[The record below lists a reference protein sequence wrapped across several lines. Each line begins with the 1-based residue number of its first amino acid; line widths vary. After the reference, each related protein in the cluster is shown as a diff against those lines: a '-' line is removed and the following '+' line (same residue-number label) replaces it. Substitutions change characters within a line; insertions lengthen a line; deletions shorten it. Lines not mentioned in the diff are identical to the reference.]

1 MRCRCRVL
9 ILAVVPLLMAAL
21 WMDEQPSYRPYEAP
35 VLAPPPGA
43 VPVTGREKEP
53 TGAEAENPV
62 PSDRQSVARGEKLY
76 DINCAMCHGRP
87 LAGPGRVGRK
97 ITPPPPVLDP
107 ELVRNRS
114 DSHIF
119 NAVTFGF
126 GRMPPFRES
135 ISGRERWD
143 LVNFLRS
150 SR

>member
-1 MRCRCRVL
+1 MRCRYRVL

-43 VPVTGREKEP
+43 VPVTGREKAP

-76 DINCAMCHGRP
+76 VINCAMCHG
-87 LAGPGRVGRK
+87 LTFDGPGRVGRK
-97 ITPPPPVLDP
+97 ITPHPPLLDP

-119 NAVTFGF
+119 TAVTSGF
-126 GRMPPFRES
+126 GRMPPFQDKLTP
-135 ISGRERWD
+135 GERWD

-150 SR
+150 RR